1 MQTRCQKA
9 GCTFT
14 YNYHCSHSFSLTD
27 TCLEY
32 RASENDAVANPAVC
46 LPDSELTAAA
56 VTTRNNT
63 LTHDYTSCTQWTSLV
78 STNNATCVEGVTNEG
93 NCGYG
98 PGVSTE
104 LCTACD
110 PTGNVT
116 ISSCCYD
123 EKTDL
128 SSCASYGH
136 PGAAAVRATA
146 SASPGFVSSTSS
158 AGGSGA
164 TGGSSSAGS
173 NASND
178 VGSTGLTG
186 GQLAGIIV
194 GSIIGAL
201 LIGALLAWL
210 LFGRKRNNKDP
221 EASRGLVY
229 GGAGRS
235 SSGEKPW
242 NQSETGTTR
251 SLGESPMGEKNQS
264 PASGDHAKL
273 AAVGAGTAGIGA
285 GAIGAGALGSSSHNT
300 SPQARPDSQ
309 LSSGTGGSDGRGTTV
324 AQVKDQYTGQD
335 IFPGEEVI
343 AIYPYNASLNDEL
356 TLEPDQKV
364 TIVRL
369 YDDGWALGRTKDG
382 HEGAL
387 PLVCVS
393 STKGEIP
400 GRGGN
405 GTGTGTSDDEGLT
418 SGAEYTSS
426 VDGAVTA
433 EEGGFTSDATGY
445 RSARSGQR

>member
-1 MQTRCQKA
+1 M
-9 GCTFT
+9 
-14 YNYHCSHSFSLTD
+14 
-27 TCLEY
+27 
-32 RASENDAVANPAVC
+32 
-46 LPDSELTAAA
+46 
-56 VTTRNNT
+56 
-63 LTHDYTSCTQWTSLV
+63 
-78 STNNATCVEGVTNEG
+78 
-93 NCGYG
+93 
-98 PGVSTE
+98 
-104 LCTACD
+104 CTACD

-123 EKTDL
+123 EKTNL

-136 PGAAAVRATA
+136 PGAAAVRQGTAAVRATA
-146 SASPGFVSSTSS
+146 SASPGFVSVTSS

-164 TGGSSSAGS
+164 TGGTSAGS
-173 NASND
+173 NASNG

-210 LFGRKRNNKDP
+210 LFGFCRKRNNKDP

-229 GGAGRS
+229 GGPGRS
-235 SSGEKPW
+235 SSGGKPW

-251 SLGESPMGEKNQS
+251 SLGEKKQS
-264 PASGDHAKL
+264 SASGDHAKL
-273 AAVGAGTAGIGA
+273 AAVGAGAARA
-285 GAIGAGALGSSSHNT
+285 GAIGAAALGSSSHNT
-300 SPQARPDSQ
+300 SPQTRPDSQ

-324 AQVKDQYTGQD
+324 AQVRDQYTGQD

-369 YDDGWALGRTKDG
+369 YDDGWALGRIKDG
-382 HEGAL
+382 QEGAI

-445 RSARSGQR
+445 RSDRSRQR